1 MDPISQNSLFL
12 IDALEALPLLDGRY
26 KDIKSASFDCA
37 TGTKRGCFS
46 LVFSA
51 FDVIEEKKVAIKFY
65 DISPE
70 NLLRLYRQEAFRRE
84 QLVLHALVGKE
95 RCLQLQ
101 SALKYF
107 ELTAP
112 AGLTIP
118 CEYFVVDWLEGQ
130 IDHFFEEQHIFSA
143 VDKLRL
149 FNEIVLAVEALHR
162 HTVFHRDVKPDNLRA
177 CMRALKRI
185 VIAIDLGT
193 AALWASTPALDEYTH
208 QVGANGYAPP
218 EAICFFAGDREIA
231 PCADVYALG
240 CLLYELFN
248 MDHFFI
254 ALRKLNAHYEMF
266 LAAMYFK
273 ISAEPDRALRI
284 AIWKQEIEKMGRSIV
299 TPPIDGVGSS
309 VPEGIAV
316 LLNRI
321 LVDLVDPNFR
331 RRKSFEHVRRLIW
344 AAIKA
349 LENEKDY
356 QIRLARA
363 KEWRRAREE
372 KVRRREARFL
382 AMPVTGMI
390 QC

>member
-1 MDPISQNSLFL
+1 MNSLFL
-12 IDALEALPLLDGRY
+12 IDTLEALPLLDGRY
-26 KDIKSASFDCA
+26 KDIKSASFDRT
-37 TGTKRGCFS
+37 TGIKRGCFS

-65 DISPE
+65 DISTE
-70 NLLRLYRQEAFRRE
+70 NLRRLYRQEAFRRE
-84 QLVLHALVGKE
+84 HLVLHALLGKE

-101 SALKYF
+101 SALKSF

-112 AGLTIP
+112 AGPTLP
-118 CEYFVVDWLEGQ
+118 CEYFVVDWLEDQ
-130 IDHFFEEQHIFSA
+130 IDHFFEEQHNFSA

-162 HTVFHRDVKPDNLRA
+162 HTVFHRDIKPDNLRA
-177 CMRALKRI
+177 YMSALKRV

-193 AALWASTPALDEYTH
+193 AALWASPPALDEYSE
-208 QVGANGYAPP
+208 QVGAGAYAPP

-231 PCADVYALG
+231 PYADVYALG

-248 MDHFFI
+248 MDHFYS
-254 ALRKLNAHYEMF
+254 ALRKVNAHYEIF
-266 LAAMYFK
+266 LAAMYSK
-273 ISAEPDRALRI
+273 IGAVPDRALRI
-284 AIWKQEIEKMGRSIV
+284 AIWKQEIQKMGKSIV

-309 VPEGIAV
+309 VPEGVAF

-321 LVDLVDPNFR
+321 LADLAAPDFR
-331 RRKSFEHVRRLIW
+331 RRKTYEHIRRLIW
-344 AAIKA
+344 AAIRA

-356 QIRLARA
+356 QHRLARA
-363 KEWRRAREE
+363 RELRRAREE

-382 AMPVTGMI
+382 AMPIAGLLK
-390 QC
+390 C

>member
-1 MDPISQNSLFL
+1 MDPISTNSLLL
-12 IDALEALPLLDGRY
+12 IDAIEALPLLDGRY
-26 KDIKSASFDCA
+26 KDIKSASFDRA
-37 TGTKRGCFS
+37 AGIKRGCFS

-70 NLLRLYRQEAFRRE
+70 NLRRLYRQEAFRRE
-84 QLVLHALVGKE
+84 QLVLHTLLGKE

-101 SALKYF
+101 SALKNF
-107 ELTAP
+107 DLTAP

-118 CEYFVVDWLEGQ
+118 CEYFVVDWLEDQ

-162 HTVFHRDVKPDNLRA
+162 HTVFHRDIKPDNLRA
-177 CMRALKRI
+177 YMTALKRV

-193 AALWASTPALDEYTH
+193 AALWASPPALDEYAS
-208 QVGANGYAPP
+208 QVGAGGYAPP

-231 PCADVYALG
+231 PYSDLYALG

-248 MDHFFI
+248 MDHFFS
-254 ALRKLNAHYEMF
+254 ALRKVNAHYEMF
-266 LAAMYFK
+266 LAAMYSK
-273 ISAEPDRALRI
+273 IGAEPDRVRRI
-284 AIWKQEIEKMGRSIV
+284 RIWKQEIQKMGKSIV
-299 TPPIDGVGSS
+299 TPPIDSVGSS
-309 VPEGIAV
+309 VPEGVAD

-321 LVDLVDPNFR
+321 LEDLVDTNFC

-344 AAIKA
+344 AAIKV
-349 LENEKDY
+349 LENEKAY
-356 QIRLARA
+356 QLRLARA

-382 AMPVTGMI
+382 AMPVAGLI
-390 QC
+390 RC

>member
-1 MDPISQNSLFL
+1 MDPISANSLFL
-12 IDALEALPLLDGRY
+12 INSLEALPLLDGRY
-26 KDIKSASFDCA
+26 KDIKSASYDYS
-37 TGTKRGCFS
+37 TGIKRGCFS

-65 DISPE
+65 DISPD
-70 NLLRLYRQEAFRRE
+70 NLRRLYRQESFRRE
-84 QLVLHALVGKE
+84 QQVLHALLGKD

-101 SALKYF
+101 SALKNY

-112 AGLTIP
+112 VGLTIP

-143 VDKLRL
+143 VEKLRL
-149 FNEIVLAVEALHR
+149 FNEIVLAIEALHR
-162 HTVFHRDVKPDNLRA
+162 HTVFHRDIKPDNLRA
-177 CMRALKRI
+177 YMRALKQI

-193 AALWASTPALDEYTH
+193 AALWASSLALDEYVS
-208 QVGANGYAPP
+208 QVGAVGYAPP

-231 PCADVYALG
+231 PYADVYALG

-248 MDHFFI
+248 MDHFFT
-254 ALRKLNAHYEMF
+254 ALRKLNVHYDMF
-266 LAAMYFK
+266 LAAMYSK
-273 ISAEPDRALRI
+273 ISAEPDHALRI
-284 AIWKQEIEKMGRSIV
+284 AIWKQEIQKIGKSIV

-309 VPEGIAV
+309 VPEGIAF

-321 LVDLVDPNFR
+321 LADLVDTDFR

-344 AAIKA
+344 SAIKA

-356 QIRLARA
+356 QLRLARA
-363 KEWRRAREE
+363 REWRRAREE
-372 KVRRREARFL
+372 KVRRREAKFL
-382 AMPVTGMI
+382 AMPVAGLI
-390 QC
+390 KC

>member
-1 MDPISQNSLFL
+1 MDPISTNSLLL
-12 IDALEALPLLDGRY
+12 IDAVEALPLLDGRY
-26 KDIKSASFDCA
+26 KDIKSASFDRA
-37 TGTKRGCFS
+37 AGIKRGCFS

-51 FDVIEEKKVAIKFY
+51 FDVIEGKKVAIKFY

-70 NLLRLYRQEAFRRE
+70 NLRRLYRQEAFRRE
-84 QLVLHALVGKE
+84 QLVLHALLGKE

-101 SALKYF
+101 SALKNF

-118 CEYFVVDWLEGQ
+118 CEYFVVDWLEDQ

-162 HTVFHRDVKPDNLRA
+162 HTVFHRDIKPDNLRA
-177 CMRALKRI
+177 YMKALKRV

-193 AALWASTPALDEYTH
+193 AALWASPPALDEYTL
-208 QVGANGYAPP
+208 QVGASGYAPP

-231 PCADVYALG
+231 PYADLYALG

-254 ALRKLNAHYEMF
+254 ALRKANAHYEMF
-266 LAAMYFK
+266 LAAMYCK
-273 ISAEPDRALRI
+273 IGAEPDRVRRI
-284 AIWKQEIEKMGRSIV
+284 AIWKEEIKKMGKSIV
-299 TPPIDGVGSS
+299 TPAIDGVGSS
-309 VPEGIAV
+309 VPEGIAF

-321 LVDLVDPNFR
+321 LADLVDINFC

-344 AAIKA
+344 AAINA

-356 QIRLARA
+356 QLRLARS

-372 KVRRREARFL
+372 KVRRREAKLL
-382 AMPVTGMI
+382 AMPVAGLI
-390 QC
+390 RC